1 MFDIKTLDSHI
12 KEADYHI
19 KSLENISGVLRDIKF
34 SLEELRNQKEDLYLE
49 ELESVKQEVK
59 DLAMQLKLRGL
70 PLADEYEKEFR
81 KIEALVKDDK
91 WPVAINPEYIVVTK
105 EDEEKRA
112 KTILDLVV
120 AEDLNGIKFL
130 DCACGHGHISKVA
143 AERGAHISIGFDW
156 IARWK
161 FEEEGALHY
170 TNQIEELNNFGPFDV
185 ILLYD
190 TLDHI
195 SVDPIVALKTINE
208 VASPDARIYV
218 RNHPW
223 TSPHGGHLY
232 EDFHDGRL
240 GNKAWLH
247 LVLDEI
253 ELMRLGGYKC
263 KSNIKVTNVLET
275 YRYWFEEASFEIK
288 SEIPIKIDKA
298 DNFFLKPEIKNRI
311 NKNLVKEEDMLIEFV
326 DYILEPKL
334 NHQIL

>member
-1 MFDIKTLDSHI
+1 MFDIKTLNSQI

-49 ELESVKQEVK
+49 ELESVKQEVQ

-81 KIEALVKDDK
+81 KIEALIKDDK

-120 AEDLNGIKFL
+120 AEDLSGVKFL
-130 DCACGHGHISKVA
+130 DCACEHGHIAKA
-143 AERGAHISIGFDW
+143 AEERGACTSVGFDW
-156 IARWK
+156 KARWK

-170 TNQIEELNNFGPFDV
+170 TNQIKELNNFGPFDV

-195 SVDPIVALKTINE
+195 PVDPIVALRAINE

-263 KSNIKVTNVLET
+263 KSNIKATNVLET

-288 SEIPIKIDKA
+288 SEIPIKINKVD
-298 DNFFLKPEIKNRI
+298 DFFLKPEIKNRI